1 MSVTRIQESLLARRE
16 KLLLTALATRL
27 PLWVTPDLLTIFGV
41 FGALLTGICYVASGF
56 SAWYL
61 WLACLGIVI
70 NWFGDSLDGT
80 LARFRK
86 IERPV
91 YGFFVDHSTDMIS
104 LAFIYL
110 GLGASPYLRFDAG
123 CLILLSYW
131 LMALLTFIRAVA
143 TGTFRISY
151 GWIGPTEI
159 RLALFLY
166 TVLVFFFGKLE
177 LPFGHLTLI
186 DAFAYALFP
195 VVLLSFSL
203 SVWNEARVLDG
214 EKAPN
219 ESSLR

>member
-1 MSVTRIQESLLARRE
+1 MSVTRIQESLLSRRE
-16 KLLLTALATRL
+16 KSLLIAIAPCL
-27 PLWVTPDLLTIFGV
+27 PPWVTPDQLTFFGV
-41 FGALLTGICYVASGF
+41 FGALLTGISYVASRY
-56 SAWYL
+56 SAWFL

-80 LARFRK
+80 LARARK

-91 YGFFVDHSTDMIS
+91 YGFFVDHSTDMMS

-110 GLGASPYLRFDAG
+110 GLGASPYLKFDAA
-123 CLILLSYW
+123 CLILMSYW

-159 RLALFLY
+159 RVALFLY
-166 TVLVFFFGKLE
+166 TVLVFFAGKLE
-177 LPFGHLTLI
+177 LPFVQLTLI

-195 VVLLSFSL
+195 VVMISFGV
-203 SVWNEARVLDG
+203 SVWNEARELDV
-214 EKAPN
+214 ETAPN
-219 ESSLR
+219 DSASQ